1 MGIISLLSGAFSGL
15 ISLVTVAFGR
25 KSIYSKIY
33 IGIYI
38 ALTLVFISAVNS
50 ALASAASSLP
60 TGSLL
65 NAGFSL
71 LPSNTGTCIS
81 IISAARVAAYLFAY
95 KAKLLDITVK
105 S

>member
-1 MGIISLLSGAFSGL
+1 MGL
-15 ISLVTVAFGR
+15 ISLLGGAMSGLFSLIAAALGR
-25 KSIYSKIY
+25 KSLYSKIY

-38 ALTLVFISAVNS
+38 ALTIVFISAVNS
-50 ALASAASSLP
+50 AMASAAASLP

-65 NAGFSL
+65 SAGFSL
-71 LPSNTGTCIS
+71 LPSNSGTCIS